1 MTKRANGEGNVYR
14 RKDGRY
20 EVRVRDPRTG
30 RRRSLYLDTEAEAM
44 RALRRMATKAEDGAV
59 VLDSGATLRS
69 WGERWLEDRVYRR
82 RREST
87 GRAYAY
93 RLRRWVWPRLGSTRL
108 RELTALDVEDLA
120 HGLARDGLSASTIKG
135 TLNAL
140 AALLSDAAKGKA
152 IGVNVARGVEVPEAA
167 ARTAEVVPPTPE
179 QVGALLEHVAGTA
192 LAPLLVVL
200 AGTGARIGEAL
211 AMQWADVD
219 LESGVWNV
227 QRTTTMT
234 RDGGVRIGART
245 KSGGGRRLGL
255 SSEVV
260 AALKVQRTAVAEL
273 RLASPYW
280 DDHDLAFP
288 TSVGTPQHSQNVRRD
303 MRAAALAVGFPGSFH
318 SLRHFAASV
327 GLSSLP
333 LSVVSKALGHKR
345 GSMTSDVYGHLLAGD
360 AMLLADRLGAV
371 LEVGRAQARLAS
383 ALASDSSGENESHP
397 LSQVTALRRGAVG
410 DRTHDL
416 TDYESAALTS

>member
-1 MTKRANGEGNVYR
+1 M
-14 RKDGRY
+14 
-20 EVRVRDPRTG
+20 
-30 RRRSLYLDTEAEAM
+30 
-44 RALRRMATKAEDGAV
+44 
-59 VLDSGATLRS
+59 
-69 WGERWLEDRVYRR
+69 
-82 RREST
+82 
-87 GRAYAY
+87 
-93 RLRRWVWPRLGSTRL
+93 
-108 RELTALDVEDLA
+108 
-120 HGLARDGLSASTIKG
+120 SASTIKG

-140 AALLSDAAKGKA
+140 AALLSDATKGKA
-152 IGVNVARGVEVPEAA
+152 IGTDVARGVEVPEKAS
-167 ARTAEVVPPTPE
+167 RTAEVVPPTPE
-179 QVGALLEHVAGTA
+179 QVGAPLEHVAGTP
-192 LAPLLVVL
+192 LARLLVVL

-211 AMQWADVD
+211 AMQWGGVD

-234 RDGGVRIGART
+234 RDGSVTLGART
-245 KSGGGRRLGL
+245 KSGSGRRLGL

-273 RLASPYW
+273 RIASSVW

-288 TSVGTPQHSQNVRRD
+288 TTVGTPQHSQNVPKD
-303 MRAAALAVGFPGSFH
+303 MRAAAVTVGFPGSFH
-318 SLRHFAASV
+318 ALRHFAASV

-360 AMLLADRLGAV
+360 AMLLADTLGAV

-383 ALASDSSGENESHP
+383 TLASESAGSDELQASP
-397 LSQVTALRRGAVG
+397 QVKALRRGAG
-410 DRTHDL
+410 GARTHDL

>member
-1 MTKRANGEGNVYR
+1 MSKRANGEGNVYR

-20 EVRVRDPRTG
+20 EVRVLDPRTG
-30 RRRSLYLDTEAEAM
+30 KRRSLYLDTEPEAI
-44 RALRRMATKAEDGAV
+44 RALRRMATKAEDGMV
-59 VLDSGATLRS
+59 VLDSGATLRT

-120 HGLARDGLSASTIKG
+120 HDLARDGLSASTIKG

-140 AALLSDAAKGKA
+140 AALLSDAEKGKQ
-152 IGVNVARGVEVPEAA
+152 IGSNVARGVEVPEKA
-167 ARTAEVVPPTPE
+167 ARTSEVIPPTPE
-179 QVGALLEHVAGTA
+179 QVGALLEHVAGTP
-192 LAPLLVVL
+192 LAVLLVVL

-211 AMQWADVD
+211 AMQWEDVD
-219 LESGVWNV
+219 LEAGIWTVA
-227 QRTTTMT
+227 RTTTT
-234 RDGGVRIGART
+234 SRDGAVVLGDRT
-245 KSGGGRRLGL
+245 KTGSGRRLGL

-260 AALKVQRTAVAEL
+260 AALRTQRSDGAEL
-273 RLASPYW
+273 RLASSVW
-280 DDHDLAFP
+280 FDHDLAFP
-288 TSVGTPQHSQNVRRD
+288 TSVGTPQHSQNVRKD

-318 SLRHFAASV
+318 ALRHFAASV

-360 AMLLADRLGAV
+360 AHQLATTLGAV

-383 ALASDSSGENESHP
+383 ALASDSNGDTESQASP
-397 LSQVTALRRGAVG
+397 QVTALRRGAG
-410 DRTHDL
+410 GARTHDL